1 MHPARSVIFF
11 TTASGAG
18 YGMMVW
24 LAVLAALG
32 LLPAELPF
40 GMVAFGLAFVLIVAG
55 LLSSTFHLGHP
66 ERAWRALSQWRSSWL
81 SREGVAAIIAFVPL
95 GLFALC
101 WFLLDRQ
108 GDVAVAFGILGAETV
123 MFGIVGAAMSL
134 LTMFTTSM
142 IYASLRTIPAWH
154 NGWTVAGYLVLGP
167 MNGAVVLALLTA
179 AFGYVVAAVTMQLA
193 AVVLLVIGLVVKA
206 FYWRHLHTSAPVS
219 TAGTATGL
227 GHLGKVELTASPH
240 DSDNY
245 LLREMGFR
253 IARKHATKLRRI
265 AILLGFVVPILALA
279 GAFLMFGGAMATI
292 LSLLAWIT
300 CQIGVTTERWLFFAE
315 AKHVVTLYYG
325 EQAV

>member
-32 LLPAELPF
+32 LLPTDLPF
-40 GMVAFGLAFVLIVAG
+40 GLIAFGLAFALIVAG

-81 SREGVAAIIAFVPL
+81 SREGVAAILAFFPL

-101 WFLLDRQ
+101 WTLLDRQ
-108 GDVAVAFGILGAETV
+108 GDVAV
-123 MFGIVGAAMSL
+123 MFGLIGAAMSL
-134 LTMFTTSM
+134 LTIFTTSM

-179 AFGYVVAAVTMQLA
+179 ALGYELAAITMQLA
-193 AVVLLVIGLVVKA
+193 AFVLLVIGLAVKA
-206 FYWRHLHTSAPVS
+206 LYWCHLRTSAPVS

-253 IARKHATKLRRI
+253 IARKHAQKLRRI
-265 AILLGFVVPILALA
+265 AILLGFIVPILALA
-279 GAFLMFGGAMATI
+279 GAVLMAGGGMATI
-292 LSLLAWIT
+292 LSLLAWIA
-300 CQIGVTTERWLFFAE
+300 CQIGMTTERWLFFAE

>member
-24 LAVLAALG
+24 LAVLAVLG
-32 LLPAELPF
+32 QLPADLPF
-40 GMVAFGLAFVLIVAG
+40 ALTAFGLAFALIVAG

-81 SREGVAAIIAFVPL
+81 SREGVAAIFAFVPL

-101 WFLLDRQ
+101 WTLPGRP
-108 GDVAVAFGILGAETV
+108 GDIAVV
-123 MFGIVGAAMSL
+123 FGIVGAAMSL
-134 LTMFTTSM
+134 LTIFTTSM

-167 MNGAVVLALLTA
+167 MNGAVILALLCA
-179 AFGYVVAAVTMQLA
+179 VFGYDEAAVTMQPVALA
-193 AVVLLVIGLVVKA
+193 LLVTGLVVKA
-206 FYWRHLHTSAPVS
+206 LYWRHLHASAPVS

-227 GHLGKVELTASPH
+227 GHFGKVELTASPH

-253 IARKHATKLRRI
+253 IARKHAQNLRRI
-265 AILLGFVVPILALA
+265 AIALGFVVPIMALV
-279 GAFLMFGGAMATI
+279 GAILTNGGVLATI
-292 LSLLAWIT
+292 LSALALIA
-300 CQIGVTTERWLFFAE
+300 CQVGITTERWLFFAE

-325 EQAV
+325 EQVV